1 MKQVFL
7 LFLILLNGFGGYSST
22 EHNVKLNAMIKEKPL
37 GTATL
42 AGGCF
47 WCLEAIFSQVK
58 GVDKV
63 ISGYAGGTTKNPTYE
78 EVCTGNTGHAEVV
91 QIHYDPAV
99 ITYKEILM
107 LFFAMHDP
115 TTVNRQGNDIGSQYR
130 SAIFYNDAK
139 QKTIAQEVIKE
150 LDAQKIFD
158 HKIVTKLEPLKEFY
172 YAEDYHQHYFAKNP
186 TQGYCHTV
194 INPKVVKFRKQFTNY
209 LKD

>member
-1 MKQVFL
+1 M
-7 LFLILLNGFGGYSST
+7 S
-22 EHNVKLNAMIKEKPL
+22 KEKPL
-37 GTATL
+37 ETVTL

-47 WCLEAIFSQVK
+47 WCLEAIFIQVK

-91 QIHYDPAV
+91 QIHYNPEV

-115 TTVNRQGNDIGSQYR
+115 TTVNRQGADIGSQYR

-139 QKTIAQEVIKE
+139 QKTIALEVIKDI
-150 LDAQKIFD
+150 DAQKIFN

-186 TQGYCHTV
+186 KEGYCHTV
-194 INPKVVKFRKQFTNY
+194 INPKVSKFRKQFINY